1 MAESLW
7 KACGLGFGTE
17 RALLQW
23 RFDHEPVA
31 RALQS
36 GSSSQVPG
44 PGKAG
49 QAGTSHLKA
58 GVFCP
63 HSCPPATP

>member
-31 RALQS
+31 MSLSPGLSTAALAARCLVL
-36 GSSSQVPG
+36 GRLG
-44 PGKAG
+44 R
-49 QAGTSHLKA
+49 QAPLI
-58 GVFCP
+58 
-63 HSCPPATP
+63 